1 MILKKLLKRWLV
13 FSIHMF
19 KKHTIS
25 FKNAFNG
32 LVWSLKTQPNY
43 RIHLSLSLLALGL
56 GFLLKISYIEYLII
70 ILLITVGLVIETLNT
85 AIEAAT
91 DAIDTKIREDIRIT
105 KDVSAAAMLI
115 YAIGA
120 TITALIIFIPKF
132 I

>member
-1 MILKKLLKRWLV
+1 
-13 FSIHMF
+13 MF

-43 RIHLSLSLLALGL
+43 KIHLLLSLISVGL
-56 GFLLKISYIEYLII
+56 GFLLKISYIEFLII
-70 ILLITVGLVIETLNT
+70 IFLITVGLVIETINT
-85 AIEAAT
+85 AIEIAG
-91 DAIDTKIREDIRIT
+91 DAIDTKIREDIKIT

-120 TITALIIFIPKF
+120 TIIALIIFIPKINYDVQMF
-132 I
+132 IEKNNVSK

>member
-1 MILKKLLKRWLV
+1 
-13 FSIHMF
+13 MF

-43 RIHLSLSLLALGL
+43 RIHLSLSLISIVA
-56 GFLLKISYIEYLII
+56 GFYLKISYFEFLLIVF
-70 ILLITVGLVIETLNT
+70 LITVGLVVETINT
-85 AIEAAT
+85 AIEETT
-91 DAIDTKIREDIRIT
+91 DAIDTKIREDIKIA

-120 TITALIIFIPKF
+120 TIIALMIFIPKL

>member
-1 MILKKLLKRWLV
+1 
-13 FSIHMF
+13 MF

-25 FKNAFNG
+25 FKNAYNG

-43 RIHLSLSLLALGL
+43 RIHLLLSLVSIGL
-56 GFLLKISYIEYLII
+56 GFLLKISYMEFMVI
-70 ILLITVGLVIETLNT
+70 ILSITVGLVIETINT
-85 AIEAAT
+85 SIEVAS

-120 TITALIIFIPKF
+120 TVIALMIFVPKF
-132 I
+132 LTFNF

>member
-1 MILKKLLKRWLV
+1 
-13 FSIHMF
+13 MF

-43 RIHLSLSLLALGL
+43 KIHLSLSLLALAL
-56 GFLLKISYIEYLII
+56 SYWLRISYNELLTII
-70 ILLITVGLVIETLNT
+70 FLITVGLVIETINT

-115 YAIGA
+115 YAIG
-120 TITALIIFIPKF
+120 TIIIAIMIFLPK
-132 I
+132 IIMKL

>member
-1 MILKKLLKRWLV
+1 
-13 FSIHMF
+13 MF

-32 LVWSLKTQPNY
+32 LIWSLKTQPNY
-43 RIHLSLSLLALGL
+43 KIHLSLSLLALAL
-56 GFLLKISYIEYLII
+56 SYWLKISYSELLII
-70 ILLITVGLVIETLNT
+70 IFLITVGLVIETINT

-91 DAIDTKIREDIRIT
+91 DAIDTKIREDIKIT

-120 TITALIIFIPKF
+120 TIIALMIFVPKIII
-132 I
+132 

>member
-1 MILKKLLKRWLV
+1 ML
-13 FSIHMF
+13 

-43 RIHLSLSLLALGL
+43 RIHLSLSLIALVL
-56 GFLLKISYIEYLII
+56 GFWLKISYIEFII
-70 ILLITVGLVIETLNT
+70 IIFLIMVGLVIETVNT
-85 AIEAAT
+85 AIESTT
-91 DAIDTKIREDIRIT
+91 DAIDTKIREDIRIS

-120 TITALIIFIPKF
+120 TIIALMIFVSKIII
-132 I
+132 

>member
-1 MILKKLLKRWLV
+1 
-13 FSIHMF
+13 MF

-43 RIHLSLSLLALGL
+43 RIHLSLSLLALVM
-56 GFLLKISYIEYLII
+56 GFWLKISYIEFLII
-70 ILLITVGLVIETLNT
+70 IFLIMVGLVIETINT
-85 AIEAAT
+85 AIESTT
-91 DAIDTKIREDIRIT
+91 DAIDTKIREDIRIS

-120 TITALIIFIPKF
+120 SVIALLIFIPKF
-132 I
+132 F